1 MLKNII
7 IVVLVVLCAYLFL
20 RLYGPQYLPDWVV
33 GGGASREKSGP
44 GKEGSSA
51 PAVPVEKTPSKPAA
65 VPRQAQAEEA
75 VFGSRVL
82 RKGMSGPD
90 VAQLQ
95 ERLKLAGFVHTL
107 FTPGVFDDATEQAVL
122 EYQAGNAFLAEMYGF
137 HGLPAPHMPYVD
149 GALARQLL
157 KVPTPNKVAIRYTVA
172 PKETLFRIATKF
184 GIGVESIK
192 YLNNLKDANAVKVGQ
207 SLLIIC
213 DRSKAM

>member
-1 MLKNII
+1 MLKNIV
-7 IVVLVVLCAYLFL
+7 IVALVVFCAYLLL
-20 RLYGPQYLPDWVV
+20 RLYGPQYLPDRF
-33 GGGASREKSGP
+33 GSKEDSREKSGP
-44 GKEGSSA
+44 GKEAHSA
-51 PAVPVEKTPSKPAA
+51 PSLPIEGTPPKPMAA
-65 VPRQAQAEEA
+65 PRPGQAEEA

-95 ERLKLAGFVHTL
+95 ERLKLAGFVHEL

-122 EYQAGNAFLAEMYGF
+122 EYQTGNAFLAEMYGF
-137 HGLPAPHMPYVD
+137 HGLPAPHTPHVD
-149 GALARQLL
+149 GVLARQLL

-172 PKETLFRIATKF
+172 PKENLFRIATKF

-207 SLLIIC
+207 SLLTIC